1 MLQVCL
7 VKMIPV
13 NDVCSMSYLHRVVFF
28 DPFCYALLLMCDL
41 RVCLF
46 TIVATQA
53 FGCLVLSNQWMTQE
67 TQSTF
72 AVPGVMLLLLAVLV
86 IILFSC
92 LLVYIA
98 ELHTANRCKTEG
110 HSNIFSKM
118 QEGVLILDLPCPQN
132 EQGTYGI
139 KFSNKPANSLL
150 VVHNQTRS
158 TAKEADACK
167 EVLITTADLEII

>member
-28 DPFCYALLLMCDL
+28 DPFCYALLFMCDL

-53 FGCLVLSNQWMTQE
+53 FGNLVLSNQWMTQE

-98 ELHTANRCKTEG
+98 DLHTAFRCKTEG

-150 VVHNQTRS
+150 VVHDQTRPA
-158 TAKEADACK
+158 AKEADA
-167 EVLITTADLEII
+167 